1 MSTVQEELEH
11 EFISVWCVI
20 KQHIATLNR
29 EFPKRFQCGSLMSRL
44 EFGPTF
50 QILNGSQPKEQGD
63 S

>member
-1 MSTVQEELEH
+1 MSTVQEELEP

>member
-1 MSTVQEELEH
+1 MSTLQEELEP

-29 EFPKRFQCGSLMSRL
+29 EFPKQFQCRSLVSRL
-44 EFGPTF
+44 EFGPTS
-50 QILNGSQPKEQGD
+50 QIINGSQPKEQGD